1 MSLKK
6 KIILSFLISAV
17 VIAILA
23 ISAYVNFVEIR
34 KEIRF
39 LELSDSVRSK
49 SLLIRRHEKNF
60 FLYGD
65 RKESEYVYVYMKDLR
80 TMLAQASPSYQTRSV
95 FDLRE
100 KIEEYSRRF
109 NSIEDLKWDFETE
122 FNRLKPK
129 YAQFG
134 VFFRLIESTF
144 LERPRVN
151 AELLRHLFSL
161 GEDAQAIKDLRQL
174 DAEISA
180 LRKNGEEIL
189 TISTELDKSAREKTE
204 EAIRFSQLAV
214 LVLVPIFLAV
224 GLIAL
229 FAISQSVVKRLQLL
243 RGAIEKTGRGD
254 FSHLSIPGDEDGED
268 EVSILIHAYN
278 KMERDLMT
286 RDREIHAKNEEL
298 LQSRKLA
305 SIGTLASGVAHELNN
320 PLNNIYLAA
329 QILSREIGQ
338 ETCSPI
344 ITETVSDISSQTL
357 RVKRIV
363 NDLLEFSREKPP
375 DLRNVNV
382 VQTIRTILGQMGT
395 SGEIAEVS
403 CAVDSPDRVE
413 VLADRHLLEQVFINL
428 FSNAVDAMDGKG
440 VLGVS
445 VTDTGRSAVIKVS
458 DTGKGIAGKDMNRIF
473 DPFFTTK
480 EKGTGLGLAIV
491 YSIIE
496 KHNGKIEVKSEP
508 FKGST
513 FTITLPGK
521 DETKDTDR
529 G

>member
-23 ISAYVNFVEIR
+23 ISSYVNFIEIR
-34 KEIRF
+34 KEIRY
-39 LELSDSVRSK
+39 LELSDTVRSK

-65 RKESEYVYVYMKDLR
+65 RKESEYVHTYLKDLK
-80 TMLAQASPSYQTRSV
+80 TMLAQASPVYRTRSV
-95 FDLRE
+95 LDLQDR
-100 KIEEYSRRF
+100 IEEYGWRFSR
-109 NSIEDLKWDFETE
+109 IESLKGDFEAE

-129 YAQFG
+129 YGQFI
-134 VFFRLIESTF
+134 VFFHLIESTF
-144 LERPRVN
+144 LERPLVN
-151 AELLRHLFSL
+151 AELLQHLFSL
-161 GEDAQAIKDLRQL
+161 GGDARAIKDLIQL
-174 DAEISA
+174 DAEISS

-189 TISTELDKSAREKTE
+189 TISTDLDKSAREKTE
-204 EAIRFSQLAV
+204 AAISFSQLAV
-214 LVLVPIFLAV
+214 LVLVPTFLAV
-224 GLIAL
+224 GIIAL
-229 FAISQSVVKRLQLL
+229 FAISQSVVKRLKLL
-243 RGAIEKTGRGD
+243 RSAIEKAGKGD
-254 FSHLSIPGDEDGED
+254 FSHLSIPGEEDGED

-278 KMERDLMT
+278 EMERDLVA
-286 RDREIHAKNEEL
+286 RDREIHQKNEEL

-329 QILSREIGQ
+329 QVLSREIGQ
-338 ETCSPI
+338 DTCSPI
-344 ITETVSDISSQTL
+344 VTETVSDISSQTL

-375 DLRNVNV
+375 DLRNVNIV
-382 VQTIRTILGQMGT
+382 EVIDAILGQMKT
-395 SGEIAEVS
+395 SGEVAQVS
-403 CAVDSPDRVE
+403 CKVDSPGTAQVH
-413 VLADRHLLEQVFINL
+413 ADRHLLEQVFINL

-440 VLGVS
+440 TLSIS
-445 VTDTGRSAVIKVS
+445 VTDNAPSVVIKVS
-458 DTGKGIAGKDMNRIF
+458 DTGRGIAAKDMTRIF

-496 KHNGKIEVKSEP
+496 KHEGKIEVKSEP
-508 FKGST
+508 FKGT
-513 FTITLPGK
+513 VFTITLPGK
-521 DETKDTDR
+521 YETEHTHR
-529 G
+529 

>member
-34 KEIRF
+34 KEIRY

-65 RKESEYVYVYMKDLR
+65 RKESEYVYVYLTDLK
-80 TMLAQASPSYQTRSV
+80 TALSQASPAYQTRSLV
-95 FDLRE
+95 ELRQR
-100 KIEEYSRRF
+100 IEEYSLRF
-109 NSIEDLKWDFETE
+109 NRIENLKWDFETE

-129 YAQFG
+129 YGRFG
-134 VFFRLIESTF
+134 VFFTLIESTF
-144 LERPRVN
+144 LERPLVS
-151 AELLRHLFSL
+151 AELLQHLFSL
-161 GEDAQAIKDLRQL
+161 GEDAQVVRDLRHL
-174 DAEISA
+174 DKEITS

-189 TISTELDKSAREKTE
+189 TISTALDKSAREKTE

-224 GLIAL
+224 GLVAL

-243 RGAIEKTGRGD
+243 TDAIEKTGKGD
-254 FSHLSIPGDEDGED
+254 FSHLSIPGEEDGED
-268 EVSILIHAYN
+268 EVSVLIHAYN
-278 KMERDLMT
+278 KMEHDLVA

-320 PLNNIYLAA
+320 PLNNIYLAV
-329 QILSREIGQ
+329 QILSREIGE
-338 ETCSPI
+338 ETCSPVI
-344 ITETVSDISSQTL
+344 RETVSDISSQTL

-375 DLRNVNV
+375 DLREVNIV
-382 VQTIRTILGQMGT
+382 ETIRMILGQMKT
-395 SGEIAEVS
+395 SGEVAQVS
-403 CAVDSPDRVE
+403 CTIDAPDVVTVR
-413 VLADRHLLEQVFINL
+413 ADRHLMEQVFINL
-428 FSNAVDAMDGKG
+428 FSNAVDAMDGRG
-440 VLGVS
+440 ALGVS
-445 VTDTGRSAVIKVS
+445 VSDTGRSAVIRIS
-458 DTGKGIAGKDMNRIF
+458 DTGKGIASKEMTRIF

-496 KHNGKIEVKSEP
+496 KHKGKIEVKSEP
-508 FKGST
+508 FKGT
-513 FTITLPGK
+513 AFTIT
-521 DETKDTDR
+521 
-529 G
+529 